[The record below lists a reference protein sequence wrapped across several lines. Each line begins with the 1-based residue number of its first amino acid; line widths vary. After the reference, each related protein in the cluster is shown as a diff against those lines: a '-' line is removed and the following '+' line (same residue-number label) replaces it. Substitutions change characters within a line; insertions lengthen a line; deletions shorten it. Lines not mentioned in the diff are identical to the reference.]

1 MIYCN
6 KILGFMTE
14 QKQSVEF
21 DVTEQLNEL
30 TTLQP
35 ISVIFKGKP
44 REVHFFH
51 RGTAEAFSETLKG
64 ISEKD
69 SMKRRK
75 QREEQLLAIVLA
87 DLYGSSPYLKRL
99 KRWLWRKRLE
109 HSIYN
114 DVEAVALLEAAKER
128 IQEGKQ
134 FDALGAI
141 LLAQMKFFFLAMRGN
156 REQLLEVLMNQQG
169 RRI

>member
-1 MIYCN
+1 
-6 KILGFMTE
+6 MTE

-75 QREEQLLAIVLA
+75 QREVRLLAIVLA

-99 KRWLWRKRLE
+99 KRWLWRKRLQYSRYSE
-109 HSIYN
+109 
-114 DVEAVALLEAAKER
+114 VEAVALLEAAKER
-128 IQEGKQ
+128 IQNGKQ
-134 FDALGAI
+134 MDALAVI
-141 LLAQMKFFFLAMRGN
+141 LQKQSQALIASMSIR
-156 REQLLEVLMNQQG
+156 REQLSELLNE
-169 RRI
+169 